1 MRRSL
6 GKHTSRSGL
15 LDKMSACL
23 FKDWAGRRID
33 GGQGGLLGQN
43 QGNSILGAVRLTIEP
58 LGVILGSSKGWS
70 TTQASVDGGVPTRE
84 VDDCGCI
91 EFPLG
96 GDDSCGV
103 VARVI
108 GAAGH
113 AINLLHS
120 PAEVPHLGMMER
132 W

>member
-1 MRRSL
+1 MRCSS
-6 GKHTSRSGL
+6 GKHTSCSGP
-15 LDKMSACL
+15 LDKVSVSL

-33 GGQGGLLGQN
+33 GGEGGLLGQN
-43 QGNSILGAVRLTIEP
+43 QGNSILGAVPLTIEP
-58 LGVILGSSKGWS
+58 LGVILGSSKGRS
-70 TTQASVDGGVPTRE
+70 TTQASVDGGVPARE
-84 VDDCGCI
+84 VDDCSCI
-91 EFPLG
+91 ELPLG

-113 AINLLHS
+113 TIDLLHS
-120 PAEVPHLGMMER
+120 PAEVPHLGTMER